1 MHGFGLL
8 LHFDIHILPFLRN
21 ISTLRPSYKMNGFS
35 IGKVFLSI
43 YLWYN
48 ILSGYSGIK
57 PQEEEIRD

>member
-1 MHGFGLL
+1 MQGFGLL
-8 LHFDIHILPFLRN
+8 LCHNIHILPFLWN
-21 ISTLRPSYKMNGFS
+21 ISTLHTSYMTKGFS
-35 IGKVFLSI
+35 SGEVFLSI